1 MRETG
6 ETLLSK
12 FNWTVKKHRT
22 KISGVFGILC
32 FILAKPTL
40 NSLIAGAIPILI
52 GESIRIWSSGH
63 IHKNQ
68 ILTVTGPYS
77 LSRNPLYVGSFILGT
92 GFMIAMGVIWLAVVF
107 LLFYAAV
114 YLLTIKWEE
123 EKLKNEFPDD
133 WEKYYGTV
141 PRFLP
146 VWSLP
151 DYRPGEFS
159 WSQVTKHKEIQNASV
174 VLFVYTILW
183 GKALFL

>member
-1 MRETG
+1 M
-6 ETLLSK
+6 SK
-12 FNWTVKKHRT
+12 LHQLAKKNRT
-22 KISGVFGILC
+22 KISGVFAVICL
-32 FILAKPTL
+32 ILAKPTPVSL
-40 NSLIAGAIPILI
+40 LSGTVLIAI

-77 LSRNPLYVGSFILGT
+77 LTRNPLYVGSFILGT
-92 GFMIAMGVIWLAVVF
+92 GFMVGMGVFWMGVVF
-107 LLFYAAV
+107 LLFFATV
-114 YLLTIKWEE
+114 YWLTIKWEE

-174 VLFVYTILW
+174 VLFVYAILW

>member
-1 MRETG
+1 
-6 ETLLSK
+6 LSK
-12 FNWTVKKHRT
+12 FNRTVKKHRT

-52 GESIRIWSSGH
+52 GQSIRIWSSGH

-92 GFMIAMGVIWLAVVF
+92 GFMIGMGVIWLTVVF
-107 LLFYAAV
+107 LLFYSSI
-114 YLLTIKWEE
+114 YWFTIKWEE
-123 EKLKNEFPDD
+123 EKLGKKFADD
-133 WEKYYGTV
+133 WIQYRRAV

-146 VWSLP
+146 FFRIPHFS
-151 DYRPGEFS
+151 PGEFS

-174 VLFVYTILW
+174 VLAVYGILW
-183 GKALFL
+183 GKALLMG

>member
-1 MRETG
+1 
-6 ETLLSK
+6 LSK
-12 FNWTVKKHRT
+12 LDLWAKKHRT
-22 KISGVFGILC
+22 KLSGLLGVLFLIFAQPTSASLYTGVF
-32 FILAKPTL
+32 
-40 NSLIAGAIPILI
+40 LIIV
-52 GESIRIWSSGH
+52 GEAIRIWSSGH

-114 YLLTIKWEE
+114 YLFTIKWEE

-174 VLFVYTILW
+174 VLFVYAILW